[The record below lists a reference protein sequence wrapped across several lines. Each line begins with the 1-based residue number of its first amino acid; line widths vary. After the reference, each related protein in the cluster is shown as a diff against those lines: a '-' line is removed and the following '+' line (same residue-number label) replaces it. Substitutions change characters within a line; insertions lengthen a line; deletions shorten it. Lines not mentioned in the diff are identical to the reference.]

1 MMDKLIHV
9 LSMEK
14 FNNVRVIISGD
25 HGFRSDLTDQ
35 KKTMAAFKGFEE
47 KSIEQIRT
55 VQDIGSLIL
64 HSMK

>member
-1 MMDKLIHV
+1 MMDKLIRV

-25 HGFRSDLTDQ
+25 HGFRSDLTVQ
-35 KKTMAAFKGFEE
+35 KNTMAAFKGFEE
-47 KSIEQIRT
+47 KSIEKIRT

-64 HSMK
+64 YSM